1 MLNKRECRRFAD
13 PCLKMKKGSGLL
25 HAGQIDYIIRTAV
38 KMIGHHKTLVLYAYS
53 RTQAEQGSFQPCYTV
68 FQSRDDFITL
78 AQKENGGT
86 AWRTAAFDNLGYSW
100 DFQDKCAFYSA
111 ADETRLCRYFK
122 SSPGSGFKPLL
133 KAQAGIQERRR
144 QERQRIREQEI
155 VRRMECVPALPRGL
169 KSWIHKSVMP
179 AYFFYDYKRG
189 GKDVSGVCSV
199 CGHEIRLSGVKQG
212 NKAVCPHCR
221 HELIMKSR
229 SRRGCCMTDRDT
241 CQVIQNVGNGE
252 LVIRIVKVY
261 YTYTDDTPEINI
273 YENARQFIRQNGGD
287 GKIDSECYYY
297 QHGSGI
303 LTDWKKGER
312 PALFSQWQ
320 YSFQAD
326 TCAHLYTRN
335 LPDELNGTVWQYC
348 PIDGYYSH
356 FREQMQS
363 LPFLAAYL
371 KPPRLEHLV
380 KTGFYEIV
388 TDLAYRHH
396 PDCLDETE
404 KRTHRILRA
413 AAEDVQFLKELN
425 VDIPTLQIFQGY
437 VGLKDRQKLLLWQLE
452 HKVNRDVLPI
462 LEHMTVHKFIRY
474 MESQYGFLCLR
485 KTPNGTMRYR
495 DMQALAS
502 EYRDYLDMCRKLGYD
517 MKNSF
522 VLYPKDLQKA
532 HDKAARRIKHRKD
545 AKIKRDFIAVYQKL
559 SGQLDFEKDGLKI
572 VYPDTPD
579 DVIKEGHALHHCVG
593 GYVERAANKECVILF
608 LRKSYDESKPFYTI
622 EVRGQKAVQV
632 RGTGNCS
639 MTPEVEAFITAWEQ
653 RVLSTRLPAAAA

>member
-1 MLNKRECRRFAD
+1 MTSKSPVRSCEDVDEATLSFAEIKALCAGDPRIKERMDLDVEVSRLKIMKADHQSKQYRLEDNVLKHFPEQIQQAQGFIAGLTDDIQTLNQHPRLAEGFAGIEILGAAYAD
-13 PCLKMKKGSGLL
+13 KAEAGTALLDAIQDVTDEEPVIIGSYRGFGLSVKFTGFTHKLSLKGAIAYNVELGTDARGNLVR
-25 HAGQIDYIIRTAV
+25 IDN
-38 KMIGHHKTLVLYAYS
+38 AYS

-68 FQSRDDFITL
+68 FQSREDFITL

-221 HELIMKSR
+221 HELIMKPR

-273 YENARQFIRQNGGD
+273 YENARQFIRQNGDD

-320 YSFQAD
+320 YSFEAD

-356 FREQMQS
+356 FREQIQS

-371 KPPRLEHLV
+371 KHPRLE
-380 KTGFYEIV
+380 
-388 TDLAYRHH
+388 
-396 PDCLDETE
+396 
-404 KRTHRILRA
+404 
-413 AAEDVQFLKELN
+413 
-425 VDIPTLQIFQGY
+425 
-437 VGLKDRQKLLLWQLE
+437 
-452 HKVNRDVLPI
+452 
-462 LEHMTVHKFIRY
+462 
-474 MESQYGFLCLR
+474 
-485 KTPNGTMRYR
+485 
-495 DMQALAS
+495 
-502 EYRDYLDMCRKLGYD
+502 
-517 MKNSF
+517 
-522 VLYPKDLQKA
+522 
-532 HDKAARRIKHRKD
+532 
-545 AKIKRDFIAVYQKL
+545 
-559 SGQLDFEKDGLKI
+559 
-572 VYPDTPD
+572 
-579 DVIKEGHALHHCVG
+579 
-593 GYVERAANKECVILF
+593 
-608 LRKSYDESKPFYTI
+608 
-622 EVRGQKAVQV
+622 
-632 RGTGNCS
+632 
-639 MTPEVEAFITAWEQ
+639 
-653 RVLSTRLPAAAA
+653 